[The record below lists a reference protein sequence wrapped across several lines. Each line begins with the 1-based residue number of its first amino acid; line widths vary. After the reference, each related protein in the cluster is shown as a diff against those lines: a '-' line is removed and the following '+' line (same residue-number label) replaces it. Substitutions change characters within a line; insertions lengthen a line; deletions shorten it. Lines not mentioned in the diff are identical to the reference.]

1 MSNDSTESSQG
12 TDAQA
17 PGERTAYVIVGGGL
31 AAAKA
36 VEGIRESDST
46 GSILLVAQEDR
57 LPYERPPLS
66 KGVLKG
72 DDEPDSAFTHDRDWY
87 DEQHVD
93 LRLGTA
99 ATALDAEKHALTL
112 AGGDVVAYEKL
123 LIATGSTPR
132 ALDVPGAD
140 LDGVL
145 YLREL
150 QESEALKAR
159 LTDGARVVLVGAGWI
174 GLEVAAAARH
184 HGCTVTIIEPQAAP
198 LLGVM
203 GEQVGG
209 YFADLHRGHGVE
221 LRLGEG
227 VERIEGEGSVT
238 GVVTTSG
245 DTVPADI
252 VVVGVGITPNTGLAE
267 GAGIETD
274 NGIVTD
280 PGLHTSA
287 EGVWAAGDV
296 ANWRSTTLDTH
307 VRVEHWANAQDGGLA
322 AGRSM
327 AGQDVTYDPIPFF
340 FSDQYDIGLEYAG
353 YVPRG
358 TDAQVVLRGEPS
370 SNEFM
375 AFWVV
380 PEGEGVRVLAGM
392 HVNVWDT
399 IDDVQRLVRDH
410 AVVDPARLGDP
421 DVPLGDLRKSTD

>member
-1 MSNDSTESSQG
+1 MSTDTGGQQG
-12 TDAQA
+12 
-17 PGERTAYVIVGGGL
+17 RTAYVIVGGGL

-36 VEGIRESDST
+36 IEGIRESDSD
-46 GSILLVAQEDR
+46 GMIVLVAEENR

-66 KGVLKG
+66 KAVLKG
-72 DDEPDSAFTHDRDWY
+72 EDEMETAFTHDRDWY
-87 DEQHVD
+87 SEQGVD
-93 LRLGTA
+93 LRLGNP
-99 ATALDAEKHALTL
+99 ATSLDAEQHVLTL
-112 AGGDVVAYEKL
+112 ADGETLSYDKL
-123 LIATGSTPR
+123 LIATGSSAR

-145 YLREL
+145 YLREM

-159 LTDGARVVLVGAGWI
+159 FADGARIVIVGAGWI
-174 GLEVAAAARH
+174 GLEVAAAARDA
-184 HGCTVTIIEPQAAP
+184 GCTVTVIEPQAAP
-198 LLGVM
+198 LAAVM

-209 YFADLHRGHGVE
+209 WFADLHRGHGVE
-221 LRLGEG
+221 FRFGEG
-227 VERIEGEGSVT
+227 VERIEGDTSVT
-238 GVVTTSG
+238 GVVTKSG
-245 DTVPADI
+245 DTVPADA

-267 GAGIETD
+267 GAGITTD

-280 PGLHTSA
+280 PALRTSA

-296 ANWRSTTLDTH
+296 ASWRSTTLDTH
-307 VRVEHWANAQDGGLA
+307 VRVEHWANANDGGLA

-358 TDAQVVLRGEPS
+358 SGAEVLLRGEPS

-380 PEGEGVRVLAGM
+380 PEGDGVRVLAGM

-399 IDDVQRLVRDH
+399 IDDVQRLVRDKT
-410 AVVDPARLGDP
+410 VVDRDRLADP
-421 DVPLGDLRKSTD
+421 KVALADLT

>member
-1 MSNDSTESSQG
+1 MSTDTGGQQG
-12 TDAQA
+12 
-17 PGERTAYVIVGGGL
+17 RTAYVIVGGGL

-36 VEGIRESDST
+36 IEGIRESDSD
-46 GSILLVAQEDR
+46 GMIVLVAEENR

-66 KGVLKG
+66 KAVLKG
-72 DDEPDSAFTHDRDWY
+72 EDEMETAFTHDRDWY
-87 DEQHVD
+87 FEQGVE
-93 LRLGTA
+93 LRLGNP
-99 ATALDAEKHALTL
+99 ATSLDAEQRVLTL
-112 AGGDVVAYEKL
+112 ADGETLSYDKL
-123 LIATGSTPR
+123 LIATGSSAR

-145 YLREL
+145 YLREM

-159 LTDGARVVLVGAGWI
+159 FADGARIVIVGAGWI
-174 GLEVAAAARH
+174 GLEVAAAARDA
-184 HGCTVTIIEPQAAP
+184 GCTVTVIEPQAAP
-198 LLGVM
+198 LVAVM

-209 YFADLHRGHGVE
+209 WFADLHRGHGVE
-221 LRLGEG
+221 FRFGEG
-227 VERIEGEGSVT
+227 VERIEGDTSVT
-238 GVVTTSG
+238 GVVTKSG
-245 DTVPADI
+245 DTVPADA

-267 GAGIETD
+267 GAGITTD

-280 PGLHTSA
+280 PALRTSA
-287 EGVWAAGDV
+287 GGVWAAGDV
-296 ANWRSTTLDTH
+296 ANWRSTTLDTN
-307 VRVEHWANAQDGGLA
+307 VRVEHWANANDGGLA

-358 TDAQVVLRGEPS
+358 SGAEVLLRGEPS

-399 IDDVQRLVRDH
+399 IDDVQRLVRDKT
-410 AVVDPARLGDP
+410 VVDRDRLADP
-421 DVPLGDLRKSTD
+421 KVPLADLT

>member
-1 MSNDSTESSQG
+1 MS
-12 TDAQA
+12 TDTTGQQ
-17 PGERTAYVIVGGGL
+17 RTAYVIVGGGL

-36 VEGIRESDST
+36 IEGIRESDTS
-46 GSILLVAQEDR
+46 GSILLVAAEDR

-66 KGVLKG
+66 KAVLKG
-72 DDEPDSAFTHDRDWY
+72 EDEPETAFTHDRDWY
-87 DEQHVD
+87 DEQNVE
-93 LRLGTA
+93 LRLGTP
-99 ATALDAEKHALTL
+99 ATALDTEQHLLTL
-112 AGGDVVAYEKL
+112 EGGDVVGYERL
-123 LIATGSTPR
+123 LLATGSSPR
-132 ALDVPGAD
+132 VLDVPGAG

-145 YLREL
+145 YLREM
-150 QESEALKAR
+150 QESQALKAH
-159 LTDGARVVLVGAGWI
+159 LTDQARIVLVGAGWI
-174 GLEVAAAARH
+174 GLEVAAAARDA
-184 HGCTVTIIEPQAAP
+184 GCSVTVVEPQAAP

-209 YFADLHRGHGVE
+209 WFAQLHRSHGVE
-221 LRLGEG
+221 FRFGEG
-227 VERIEGEGSVT
+227 VERIEGETVVT

-245 DTVPADI
+245 DTLPADA

-267 GAGIETD
+267 GAGIPAE

-280 PGLHTSA
+280 SSLRTFVD
-287 EGVWAAGDV
+287 GVWAAGDV
-296 ANWRSTTLDTH
+296 ANWRSVTLGTN

-358 TDAQVVLRGEPS
+358 SGAEVLLRGEPS

-380 PEGEGVRVLAGM
+380 PERDGVRVLAGM

-399 IDDVQRLVRDH
+399 IDDVQRLVRDRT
-410 AVVDPARLGDP
+410 VVDRDRLADP
-421 DVPLGDLRKSTD
+421 DVALADLR

>member
-1 MSNDSTESSQG
+1 MSTDTSGQQG
-12 TDAQA
+12 
-17 PGERTAYVIVGGGL
+17 RTAYVIVGGGL

-36 VEGIRESDST
+36 IEGIRESDT
-46 GSILLVAQEDR
+46 DGAIVLVAEEDR

-66 KGVLKG
+66 KAVLKG
-72 DDEPDSAFTHDRDWY
+72 EDEMETAFTHDRDWY
-87 DEQHVD
+87 AEQGVE
-93 LRLGTA
+93 LRLGSA
-99 ATALDAEKHALTL
+99 ATTLDAEQHTLTL
-112 AGGDVVAYEKL
+112 AGGDVLTYDRL
-123 LIATGSTPR
+123 LVATGSSPR

-145 YLREL
+145 YLREM

-159 LTDGARVVLVGAGWI
+159 LNDGARIVIVGAGWI
-174 GLEVAAAARH
+174 GLEVAAAARDA
-184 HGCTVTIIEPQAAP
+184 GCTVTVIEPQAAP

-203 GEQVGG
+203 GEQIGG
-209 YFADLHRGHGVE
+209 WFAGLHASHGVE
-221 LRLGEG
+221 FRFGEG
-227 VERIEGEGSVT
+227 VERIEGETSVT
-238 GVVTTSG
+238 GVVTKSG
-245 DTVPADI
+245 DTVPADA

-267 GAGIETD
+267 GAGIETG

-280 PGLHTSA
+280 AALRTSA

-296 ANWRSTTLDTH
+296 ANWRSTALDTN
-307 VRVEHWANAQDGGLA
+307 VRVEHWANANDGGLA

-340 FSDQYDIGLEYAG
+340 FSDQYDVGLEYAG

-358 TDAQVVLRGEPS
+358 SDAEVLLRGEPS

-380 PEGEGVRVLAGM
+380 PEGDGVRVLAGM

-399 IDDVQRLVRDH
+399 IDDVQRLVRDRT
-410 AVVDPARLGDP
+410 VVDRDRLADP
-421 DVPLGDLRKSTD
+421 EVALADLT

>member
-1 MSNDSTESSQG
+1 MSTDTGGQQG
-12 TDAQA
+12 
-17 PGERTAYVIVGGGL
+17 RTAYVIVGGGL

-36 VEGIRESDST
+36 VEGIREGDSD
-46 GSILLVAQEDR
+46 GMIVLVAEENR

-66 KGVLKG
+66 KAVLKG
-72 DDEPDSAFTHDRDWY
+72 EDEMETAFTHDRDWY
-87 DEQHVD
+87 FEQGVE
-93 LRLGTA
+93 LRLGNP
-99 ATALDAEKHALTL
+99 ATSLDAEQHTLTL
-112 AGGDVVAYEKL
+112 ADGETLSYDKL

-145 YLREL
+145 YLREM

-159 LTDGARVVLVGAGWI
+159 FAKGARIVIVGAGWI
-174 GLEVAAAARH
+174 GLEVAAAARDA
-184 HGCTVTIIEPQAAP
+184 GCTVTVIEPQAAP
-198 LLGVM
+198 LVAVM

-209 YFADLHRGHGVE
+209 WFADLHRGHGVE
-221 LRLGEG
+221 FRFGEG
-227 VERIEGEGSVT
+227 VERIEGDTSVT
-238 GVVTTSG
+238 GVVTKSG
-245 DTVPADI
+245 DTVPADA

-267 GAGIETD
+267 GAGITTD

-280 PGLHTSA
+280 PALRTSA

-296 ANWRSTTLDTH
+296 ANWRSTTLGTN
-307 VRVEHWANAQDGGLA
+307 VRVEHWANANDGGLA

-358 TDAQVVLRGEPS
+358 SGAEVLLRGEPS

-380 PEGEGVRVLAGM
+380 PEGDGVRVLAGM

-399 IDDVQRLVRDH
+399 IDDVQRLVRDKT
-410 AVVDPARLGDP
+410 VVDRDRLADP
-421 DVPLGDLRKSTD
+421 KVALADLT

>member
-1 MSNDSTESSQG
+1 MTTDTTGQQG
-12 TDAQA
+12 H
-17 PGERTAYVIVGGGL
+17 TAYVIVGGGL

-36 VEGIRESDST
+36 IEGIRESDT
-46 GSILLVAQEDR
+46 DGAIVLVTEEDR

-66 KGVLKG
+66 KAVLKG
-72 DDEPDSAFTHDRDWY
+72 EDQMETAFTHDRDWY
-87 DEQHVD
+87 AEQGVELRLGRPATSLDAEQHV
-93 LRLGTA
+93 
-99 ATALDAEKHALTL
+99 LTL
-112 AGGDVVAYEKL
+112 ADGDALSYERL
-123 LIATGSTPR
+123 LIATGSSAR

-145 YLREL
+145 YLREM

-159 LTDGARVVLVGAGWI
+159 LTDGARIIIVGAGWI
-174 GLEVAAAARH
+174 GLEVAAAARDA
-184 HGCTVTIIEPQAAP
+184 GCSVTVIEPQAAP

-209 YFADLHRGHGVE
+209 WFAQLHRGHGVE
-221 LRLGEG
+221 FRFGDG
-227 VERIEGEGSVT
+227 VERIEGETSVT

-245 DTVPADI
+245 DTLPADA

-267 GAGIETD
+267 GAGIDTA
-274 NGIVTD
+274 NGITTD
-280 PGLHTSA
+280 EALRTSA

-296 ANWRSTTLDTH
+296 ASWRSTALDTN
-307 VRVEHWANAQDGGLA
+307 VRVEHWANAHDGGLA

-358 TDAQVVLRGEPS
+358 SDAEVLLRGEPS

-380 PEGEGVRVLAGM
+380 PEGDGVRVLAGM

-399 IDDVQRLVRDH
+399 IDDVQRLVRDRT
-410 AVVDPARLGDP
+410 VVDRDRLTDA
-421 DVPLGDLRKSTD
+421 DVPLADLT

>member
-1 MSNDSTESSQG
+1 MSTDTGGEQG
-12 TDAQA
+12 
-17 PGERTAYVIVGGGL
+17 RTAYVIVGGGL

-36 VEGIRESDST
+36 IEGIRESDSD
-46 GSILLVAQEDR
+46 GMIVLVTEEDR

-66 KGVLKG
+66 KAVLKG
-72 DDEPDSAFTHDRDWY
+72 EDEMETAFTHDRDWY
-87 DEQHVD
+87 FEQGVE
-93 LRLGTA
+93 LRLA
-99 ATALDAEKHALTL
+99 NPATALDAEQHTLTL
-112 AGGDVVAYEKL
+112 ADGETLSYEKL

-145 YLREL
+145 YLREM

-159 LTDGARVVLVGAGWI
+159 FSKGARIVIVGAGWI
-174 GLEVAAAARH
+174 GLEVAAAARDA
-184 HGCTVTIIEPQAAP
+184 GCTVTVIEPQAAP
-198 LLGVM
+198 LVAVM

-209 YFADLHRGHGVE
+209 WFADLHRGHGVE
-221 LRLGEG
+221 FRFGEG
-227 VERIEGEGSVT
+227 VERLEGETSVT
-238 GVVTTSG
+238 GVVTKSG
-245 DTVPADI
+245 DTVPADA
-252 VVVGVGITPNTGLAE
+252 VVVGVGITPKTGLAE
-267 GAGIETD
+267 GAGITTD

-280 PGLHTSA
+280 PALRTSA

-296 ANWRSTTLDTH
+296 ANWRSTTLGTN
-307 VRVEHWANAQDGGLA
+307 VRVEHWANANDGGFA

-358 TDAQVVLRGEPS
+358 SGAEVLLRGEPS

-399 IDDVQRLVRDH
+399 IDDVQRLVRDRT
-410 AVVDPARLGDP
+410 VVDRDRLADP
-421 DVPLGDLRKSTD
+421 KVALAELT

>member
-1 MSNDSTESSQG
+1 MTTDSTGSQG
-12 TDAQA
+12 
-17 PGERTAYVIVGGGL
+17 RTAYVIVGGGL

-36 VEGIRESDST
+36 VEGIRESDTS
-46 GSILLVAQEDR
+46 GSIVLVTQEDR

-66 KGVLKG
+66 KSVLKG
-72 DDEPDSAFTHDRDWY
+72 DDDVETAFTHDKDWY
-87 DEQHVD
+87 TEQGVE
-93 LRLGTA
+93 LRLGSP
-99 ATALDAEKHALTL
+99 ATSLDVEQHTVTL
-112 AGGDVVAYEKL
+112 ADGDELSYEHL
-123 LIATGSTPR
+123 LLATGSTPR

-145 YLREL
+145 YLREM

-159 LTDGARVVLVGAGWI
+159 LTDGARIVIVGAGWI
-174 GLEVAAAARH
+174 GLEVAAAAREA
-184 HGCTVTIIEPQAAP
+184 GCTVTIIEPQSAP
-198 LLGVM
+198 LAGVM

-209 YFADLHRGHGVE
+209 FFAQLHRAHGVE

-227 VERIEGEGSVT
+227 VERIEGEASAT
-238 GVVTTSG
+238 GVVTRSG
-245 DTVPADI
+245 DTVPADT

-267 GAGIETD
+267 GAGIRTH

-280 PGLHTSA
+280 SSLRTA
-287 EGVWAAGDV
+287 VEGVWAAGDV
-296 ANWRSTTLDTH
+296 ASWRSPTLATN
-307 VRVEHWANAQDGGLA
+307 VRVEHWANALDGGLA

-358 TDAQVVLRGEPS
+358 TDPEVVLRGDPS
-370 SNEFM
+370 ANEYM

-380 PEGEGVRVLAGM
+380 PEGDGVRVLAGM

-399 IDDVQRLVRDH
+399 IDDVQRLVRKRT
-410 AVVDPARLGDP
+410 VVDRDRLADP
-421 DVPLGDLRKSTD
+421 QVSLGDLS